1 MDPRVIGFRVL
12 YLCCFCVID
21 KHGYEAFLVGVSILT
36 WEEVVKI
43 EFLSIRPGI
52 EEKLSKYGHC

>member
-52 EEKLSKYGHC
+52 EEKLSK